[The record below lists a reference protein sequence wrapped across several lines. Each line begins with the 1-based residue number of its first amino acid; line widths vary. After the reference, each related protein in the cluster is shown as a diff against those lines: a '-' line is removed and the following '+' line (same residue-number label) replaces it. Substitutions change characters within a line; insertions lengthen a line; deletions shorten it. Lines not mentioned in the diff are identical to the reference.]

1 MKTKELKDKGPEELK
16 LLLEEQR
23 ARILEIKMRGISSK
37 AKNVKE
43 AKELKKTVARIM
55 TLIKQKNK

>member
-1 MKTKELKDKGPEELK
+1 MRAKELQGKNKEELK
-16 LLLEEQR
+16 TLLEEQR

-37 AKNVKE
+37 VKNVKE

-55 TLIKQKNK
+55 TLLKNS